1 MAKKV
6 SQVQQHP
13 KNILSRLQQHP
24 SLGHYALI
32 ILGMVRKNHHPYQRD
47 LVSLIRTRVDLQKIF
62 FFFSR
67 RFTDILKGIFGYM
80 LYISSFFSWFSSFTF
95 FAIFQIRIF
104 CNFWNNFYS
113 FRVFTPFEPF
123 DFFSLFGFQL

>member
-1 MAKKV
+1 MKDVAKKV

-47 LVSLIRTRVDLQKIF
+47 
-62 FFFSR
+62 
-67 RFTDILKGIFGYM
+67 
-80 LYISSFFSWFSSFTF
+80 
-95 FAIFQIRIF
+95 
-104 CNFWNNFYS
+104 
-113 FRVFTPFEPF
+113 
-123 DFFSLFGFQL
+123 